1 MDLLDPFLDR
11 FAALPH
17 NVQRLVAILMIAVV
31 GHRLA
36 TLAGRVVDRAVGK
49 FGKNS
54 TKAFL
59 CSISAYLLLMGCFCA
74 MLNAV
79 SGNAVSVNILFATIA
94 IVVVVL
100 AFKGWRK
107 QRKRTVTT
115 SFRPPERRPGGE

>member
-31 GHRLA
+31 GRRLA

-74 MLNAV
+74 MLDAV
-79 SGNAVSVNILFATIA
+79 SGDAVFANILFAIIA
-94 IVVVVL
+94 IGVVAL
-100 AFKGWRK
+100 AFKGWIRQRK
-107 QRKRTVTT
+107 QTAAASPRASEK
-115 SFRPPERRPGGE
+115 RPGGE

>member
-1 MDLLDPFLDR
+1 MRLFDPFLDW

-17 NVQRLVAILMIAVV
+17 NVQRLFALLMVAVI

-36 TLAGRVVDRAVGK
+36 TLVGRVVERAAEK

-59 CSISAYLLLMGCFCA
+59 CSMSAYLLLMGCFCA
-74 MLNAV
+74 MLDVAF
-79 SGNAVSVNILFATIA
+79 GADAGVNILFA
-94 IVVVVL
+94 IVAFCYIVL

-107 QRKRTVTT
+107 QRKQATA
-115 SFRPPERRPGGE
+115 PKRR

>member
-36 TLAGRVVDRAVGK
+36 TLAGRALDRTEEK

-59 CSISAYLLLMGCFCA
+59 CSVFAYLLLMGCFCA
-74 MLNAV
+74 MLDAAF
-79 SGNAVSVNILFATIA
+79 GADASVNILFA
-94 IVVVVL
+94 IVAFCYIVL

-107 QRKRTVTT
+107 QRKQATA
-115 SFRPPERRPGGE
+115 PKRR

>member
-36 TLAGRVVDRAVGK
+36 TLAGRALDRTEEK
-49 FGKNS
+49 SGKNS

-59 CSISAYLLLMGCFCA
+59 CSVFAYLLLMGCFCA
-74 MLNAV
+74 MLDAV
-79 SGNAVSVNILFATIA
+79 SGDAVFANILFAIIA
-94 IVVVVL
+94 IGGVAL

-107 QRKRTVTT
+107 QRKKTEAGQT
-115 SFRPPERRPGGE
+115 